1 MGATEK
7 LKSIHFPGSNKKLPL
22 QIWDIPGADKFRT
35 LSSIYFR
42 DADAAILVCDMTS
55 KQSLQSLKESWLR
68 ELQAIAPETMVKF
81 VVGNKCDLVEDQES
95 SIDKNEVI
103 TDKQLRDFAMQKK
116 ADSAKVS
123 ARKNQGIDEVFQ
135 RLGERLIQSMP

>member
-1 MGATEK
+1 
-7 LKSIHFPGSNKKLPL
+7 
-22 QIWDIPGADKFRT
+22 
-35 LSSIYFR
+35 
-42 DADAAILVCDMTS
+42 
-55 KQSLQSLKESWLR
+55 
-68 ELQAIAPETMVKF
+68 MVKF
-81 VVGNKCDLVEDQES
+81 VVGNKCDLVEEATNDT

-103 TDKQLRDFAMQKK
+103 TDKQLRDFALQKK